1 MSDPLLSR
9 TAVLAEQFLASLRE
23 RPVGATATRE
33 GLAARLGGSLP
44 AQGQAP
50 IEVVESLVAAAQ
62 DGGII
67 ASAGP
72 RYFGFVIGGSV
83 PAALAADWLVSA
95 WDQNAGLYVAGP
107 SASVVE
113 EVAGAWLKQLLGIP
127 DGASFAFVTG
137 CQMAHVTA
145 LAAARQ
151 PVLA

>member
-1 MSDPLLSR
+1 MSDPLLFR

-33 GLAARLGGSLP
+33 SLAARLGGALP
-44 AQGQAP
+44 AKGQAP
-50 IEVVESLVAAAQ
+50 LEVVEGLAATAN

-95 WDQNAGLYVAGP
+95 WDQDAGLYACGP
-107 SASVVE
+107 AAAVVE
-113 EVAGAWLKQLLGIP
+113 DVAAGWLLDLFGLP
-127 DGASFAFVTG
+127 
-137 CQMAHVTA
+137 
-145 LAAARQ
+145 
-151 PVLA
+151 

>member
-1 MSDPLLSR
+1 MSDTLLSR

-33 GLAARLGGSLP
+33 GLAARLGGALP

-50 IEVVESLVAAAQ
+50 LEVVEGLAAAAN
-62 DGGII
+62 DGGLI

-95 WDQNAGLYVAGP
+95 WDQNAAV
-107 SASVVE
+107 
-113 EVAGAWLKQLLGIP
+113 
-127 DGASFAFVTG
+127 
-137 CQMAHVTA
+137 HVLSP
-145 LAAARQ
+145 LAAVIEEITASWLRE
-151 PVLA
+151 